1 MTRVRWRMIGMVVV
15 LVLLPISGLAQR
27 QPNLSGHWELVEA
40 LATGTGRDGTVSDK
54 PRPTTSTTISGAAF
68 NCGRA
73 CTITHK
79 GQTLTIANARL
90 ADSVEAP
97 DVVLRLDGQ
106 QANVINS
113 FGAPGELSTTAGW
126 KGENLEIVTGD
137 RVAVWKQVLSL
148 ERTELVVVSAH
159 EGYGIET
166 IFRYRKK

>member
-1 MTRVRWRMIGMVVV
+1 MVCATAGV
-15 LVLLPISGLAQR
+15 LALLTAQPEAQR

-40 LATGTGRDGTVSDK
+40 LVTGPGRDGTASDK

-73 CTITHK
+73 CTIAHK

-113 FGAPGELSTTAGW
+113 FGAPSELPVTARWQGE
-126 KGENLEIVTGD
+126 KLEIVTGD
-137 RVAVWKQVLSL
+137 RGAVWKQVLSL

-159 EGYGIET
+159 ERYGIET